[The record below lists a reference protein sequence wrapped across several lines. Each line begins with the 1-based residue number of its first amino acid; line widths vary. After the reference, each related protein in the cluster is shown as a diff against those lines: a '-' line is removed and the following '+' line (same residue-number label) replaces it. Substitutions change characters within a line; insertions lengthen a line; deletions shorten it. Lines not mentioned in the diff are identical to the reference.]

1 MDFLIMLIKV
11 LVALSV
17 ILLLIYISARLGG
30 GKLQNIQNGRYIK
43 ILERV
48 PISKENSMLAVKIGE
63 KAYVVSS
70 TTGRIE
76 IVKQI
81 SPEELAAMELS
92 KNANANLNLNLDLN
106 LKNYKNILNKFKHK
120 KEDRDE

>member
-1 MDFLIMLIKV
+1 MDLFPMFIKV
-11 LVALSV
+11 VVALAI
-17 ILLLIYISARLGG
+17 ILLLIYISAKLGG
-30 GKLQNIQNGRYIK
+30 GKLQGMQNGRYIK

-92 KNANANLNLNLDLN
+92 KNANLNLNLN
-106 LKNYKNILNKFKHK
+106 NYKSLLNKFKLK
-120 KEDRDE
+120 KEDKDE